1 MRYHRKVK
9 ISTLHSEQIFMD
21 SNNATPVFRQ
31 AAMSKKN
38 ICKLSAVMFTDIKG
52 FSRRMG
58 ESEHLTL
65 KLLRDHNRIIR
76 FLMRKHNGRIVKST
90 GDGYLI
96 DFDSAVVAVQCAVE
110 AQQRFQRYN
119 EGKPESDQIFIR
131 IGISLGEVM
140 IVDGDLFGDE
150 VNIAARVQTLA
161 EPGGVCITR
170 EVYERVKSKLA
181 IVAVN
186 MGPQDLKNIRQRIE
200 IYKVCL
206 KEPGQAAIEI
216 SNTVGAALVETMP
229 PVPQNKTHAPQSA
242 PLPAEKFPQPLPKRM
257 RARQFV
263 PVFSFALVLVALAS
277 WNGLSENAMAK
288 LSGHSFGPAAQAG
301 LVSYGKTS
309 GAAAN
314 AVLAVAPFENR
325 THADGDDWLSD
336 GLADMMITDLQGGA
350 WRIVGRTQI
359 NEVLPEGGSRQAQ
372 AFSPETA
379 HAKAQKVPADYVL
392 RGAVARHQEL
402 LRIDVQLFEVKG
414 GELLFAEKEQGENIL
429 VMMQRL
435 NERLKRQLAA
445 VARR

>member
-1 MRYHRKVK
+1 
-9 ISTLHSEQIFMD
+9 MD
-21 SNNATPVFRQ
+21 SNNTSPVFHQ
-31 AAMSKKN
+31 ASMSKKN

-131 IGISLGEVM
+131 IGVSLGEVM

-161 EPGGVCITR
+161 EPGGICITK

-186 MGPQDLKNIRQRIE
+186 LGAQDLKNIRQKID
-200 IYKVCL
+200 IYKIFL

-216 SNTVGAALVETMP
+216 SQNISEQKVQVLPPAAAPTAREDHVRAHVTHEMTASAVG
-229 PVPQNKTHAPQSA
+229 KR
-242 PLPAEKFPQPLPKRM
+242 LPAPRRVHLR
-257 RARQFV
+257 RVV
-263 PVFSFALVLVALAS
+263 PALSFGLGLVALLW
-277 WNGLSENAMAK
+277 WNNFAEHVRPWLRGANSSA
-288 LSGHSFGPAAQAG
+288 AAQAG
-301 LVSYGKTS
+301 FVSYGQGRVTT
-309 GAAAN
+309 AQTTV
-314 AVLAVAPFENR
+314 AVTYFENR
-325 THADGDDWLSD
+325 TQDEKDHWLCT
-336 GLADMMITDLQGGA
+336 GLADMIITDLRQNTSHH
-350 WRIVGRTQI
+350 VLGRTKLNQA
-359 NEVLPEGGSRQAQ
+359 LAALGQAQ
-372 AFSPETA
+372 SEATSFETA
-379 HAKAQKVPADYVL
+379 HAVAQSINADFVIC
-392 RGAVARHQEL
+392 GAVARQENM
-402 LRIDVQLFEVKG
+402 LRIDVQLFEAHT
-414 GELLFAEKEQGENIL
+414 GELLAAEKEQGDNVL
-429 VMMQRL
+429 AMVQNLSDRL
-435 NERLKRQLAA
+435 QHRLDQLD
-445 VARR
+445 

>member
-1 MRYHRKVK
+1 
-9 ISTLHSEQIFMD
+9 MD
-21 SNNATPVFRQ
+21 ANHATPVFHQ

-65 KLLRDHNRIIR
+65 KLLRDHNRITR
-76 FLMRKHNGRIVKST
+76 FLMRKHNGHIVKST

-131 IGISLGEVM
+131 IGVSLGEVM

-161 EPGGVCITR
+161 EAGGICITK

-186 MGPQDLKNIRQRIE
+186 LGPQDLKNIRQKIDV
-200 IYKVCL
+200 YKVCL

-216 SNTVGAALVETMP
+216 SNKNSAENTAAVSAVAATTVASSNEDAPRRMLVPEV
-229 PVPQNKTHAPQSA
+229 PVSASGKKSPRAPR
-242 PLPAEKFPQPLPKRM
+242 L
-257 RARQFV
+257 RARRMV
-263 PVFSFALVLVALAS
+263 PAVSLALALMALFS
-277 WNGLSENAMAK
+277 WKGISEKAWSWLSHASYTQAT
-288 LSGHSFGPAAQAG
+288 QAG
-301 LVSYGKTS
+301 FVGYGK
-309 GAAAN
+309 AQN
-314 AVLAVAPFENR
+314 ATTPPTIAVTYFENR
-325 THADGDDWLSD
+325 TQDDRDSWLRI
-336 GLADMMITDLQGGA
+336 GLADMIITDLQQNTSY
-350 WRIVGRTQI
+350 RLLGRMRL
-359 NEVLPEGGSRQAQ
+359 NETLVALGQTKAESI
-372 AFSPETA
+372 SPETA
-379 HAKAQKVPADYVL
+379 QALAQKVHADYVMC
-392 RGAVARHQEL
+392 GAFARQQGL
-402 LRIDVQLFEVKG
+402 LRIDVQLFEVKTG
-414 GELLFAEKEQGENIL
+414 DLIAAEKAQGENVL
-429 VMMQRL
+429 VMVQHL
-435 NERLKRQLAA
+435 TERLQHKLGQ